1 MKKITLKVASL
12 IVFAALMTA
21 CFAGCTD
28 TNKDGESTKAP
39 ETSAS
44 ASDTVATEGT
54 AANTTDATTTA
65 A

>member
-12 IVFAALMTA
+12 MVFAALMTA

-28 TNKDGESTKAP
+28 TNKKG
-39 ETSAS
+39 
-44 ASDTVATEGT
+44 DTTTNGSGT
-54 AANTTDATTTA
+54 AATEATTTA